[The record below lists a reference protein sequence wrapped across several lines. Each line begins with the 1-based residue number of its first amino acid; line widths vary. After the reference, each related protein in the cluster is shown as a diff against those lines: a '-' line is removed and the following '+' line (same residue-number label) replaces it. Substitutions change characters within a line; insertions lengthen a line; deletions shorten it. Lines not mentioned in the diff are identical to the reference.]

1 MGMVCRSAAAMA
13 TEAGQGE
20 GTAEGRAYGC
30 LRTAASQEQCMQGQI
45 QVLAV
50 HTGAI
55 TLVQFVDA
63 TRVMDHSVR
72 CQLLP
77 RMKGR
82 KQPRTQPLSVPRAD
96 QGNDSHDTR
105 IAEHGLTRSLR
116 MFRPS

>member
-1 MGMVCRSAAAMA
+1 VKVQQRVG
-13 TEAGQGE
+13 
-20 GTAEGRAYGC
+20 
-30 LRTAASQEQCMQGQI
+30 RTAACAQQPAKSSACRARFG
-45 QVLAV
+45 VLAV

-55 TLVQFVDA
+55 TLLQFVDA

-82 KQPRTQPLSVPRAD
+82 KQPRTQSLSVPRAD
-96 QGNDSHDTR
+96 QGNESHDTR

-116 MFRPS
+116 MSRPS